1 MSKFEYSARD
11 KKGKE
16 KKGSMEA
23 SNEKEVAEKIR
34 EDGFWPTYIEEIK
47 KENSSKKLFSGVRSV
62 PLKEKMIFCRHLG
75 VMISSGLSM
84 SRALDILGEQ
94 EKNKSFKKIISTLS
108 EDVKKGL
115 SLADSMLKHP
125 QAFNS
130 VFTSMIKVGET
141 GGSLE
146 EILNILSDQL
156 EKDHKLISKIKGAL
170 IYPAIIIIV
179 MIVIAILMMMFVIPK
194 ITKVFEEFDAELPF
208 ITQVLIAVS
217 NFMANNMLLTFGVIF
232 LIVGGITIF
241 YKSDPGKKIFH
252 KIFIKMPVISG
263 LIIKLNSARF
273 ARILSSL
280 LESGVSLVEALKI
293 TSDTL
298 GNYYF
303 KISTQKASEDVQKGV
318 ALSDILS
325 NNQTPFPFLVI
336 KMLKV
341 GEDTGKTPEIMKKL
355 ADFYEEE
362 VNQITQNLSAI
373 IEPILMVL
381 VGIAVAGFAIAII
394 KPIYSLME
402 LV

>member
-1 MSKFEYSARD
+1 MPNFKYLAKN

-16 KKGSMEA
+16 RESSMQA
-23 SNEKEVAEKIR
+23 NSEKEVAEKIK
-34 EDGFWPTYIEEIK
+34 EDGFWPVYIEEIK
-47 KENSSKKLFSGVRSV
+47 KKTIKKKLFSGVRAI

-84 SRALDILGEQ
+84 SRALDILSEQ
-94 EKNKSFKKIISTLS
+94 ERNKGFKKVISALGT
-108 EDVKKGL
+108 DVKKGI
-115 SLADSMLKHP
+115 SLADAMVKHP
-125 QAFNS
+125 QAFNK
-130 VFTSMIKVGET
+130 VFTSMIKVGEA

-146 EILNILSDQL
+146 DILNILSSQL

-179 MIVIAILMMMFVIPK
+179 MITIAILMMMFVIPK
-194 ITKVFEEFDAELPF
+194 ITNVFEEFNAELPF
-208 ITQVLIAVS
+208 LTRAVVAIS
-217 NFMANNMLLTFGVIF
+217 DFMANNILLTFGVIF
-232 LIVGGITIF
+232 VLVGGISFF
-241 YKSDPGKKIFH
+241 YKSEVGKRIFH
-252 KIFIKMPVISG
+252 KIFLKVPVISA
-263 LIIKLNSARF
+263 LVIKLNSARF

-303 KISTQKASEDVQKGV
+303 KISIKQAAEDVQKGV
-318 ALSDILS
+318 ALSDILTK
-325 NNQTPFPFLVI
+325 NKTPFPFLVI

-341 GEDTGKTPEIMKKL
+341 GEDTGKTPDILKRL

-362 VNQITQNLSAI
+362 VDQITQNLSAV
-373 IEPILMVL
+373 IEPVLMVC
-381 VGIAVAGFAIAII
+381 VGMAVALFAIAII